1 MAHSKSPAVSVIIP
15 THNRA
20 HIIPQTIDS
29 VLTQTFRDFE
39 IIVIDDGSTD
49 DTSAVLQHR
58 YGERIACIRIQNS
71 GLPAARNRGITAARG
86 QYIAFLD
93 DDDAWLPDKL
103 KLQTTL
109 MQKSP
114 SLGLVYCGSYTI
126 AADDTVISETRP
138 LKRGELFQDL
148 LRSNDIVGSAS
159 AVLVAGSVFSKAGCF
174 DENLTAC
181 EDWDM
186 WIRIARDYP
195 IDFID
200 KPLVKVRRH
209 PASMQQ
215 NILNM
220 EQATFSVLN
229 KYWTEQASEQGL
241 QDKKRGVYSAH
252 CVNFAWKYYAAGDMR
267 SFSRLLNQ
275 ALECHPLHTIC
286 TAGDDL
292 PAKEKAVLE
301 VYRNFW
307 NSHPQLGALKGKALA
322 QYYRELGWAYYGQ
335 GDVKN
340 FRRCIRR
347 AWRSSFPDVP
357 VRLLLPFTKS
367 FLGKGM
373 SERIHAIRKKLTG

>member
-29 VLTQTFRDFE
+29 VLAQTFRDFE

-49 DTSAVLQHR
+49 DTSAVLQKR
-58 YGERIACIRIQNS
+58 YGEKITCIRTKNC
-71 GLPAARNRGITAARG
+71 GLSAARNRGITAARG

-103 KLQTTL
+103 KLQTAL
-109 MQKSP
+109 MQNNP
-114 SLGLVYCGSYTI
+114 SLGLVYCGCYTI

-138 LKRGELFQDL
+138 LKRGELFEDL

-159 AVLVAGSVFSKAGCF
+159 AVLVAGSLFSKAGCF
-174 DENLTAC
+174 DETLTAC

-186 WIRIARDYP
+186 WIRIARDFP

-200 KPLVKVRRH
+200 KPLVMVRRH
-209 PASMQQ
+209 HTSMQQ

-229 KYWTEQASEQGL
+229 KYWTEQALEQGL
-241 QDKKRGVYSAH
+241 KEKKRGVYSAH
-252 CVNFAWKYYAAGDMR
+252 CVNFAWKYYGAGDMR
-267 SFSRLLNQ
+267 SFNRLLNQ
-275 ALECHPLHTIC
+275 ALECHPLHAIF

-301 VYRNFW
+301 VYRDFW
-307 NSHPQLGALKGKALA
+307 NCHPQLSALKGKALA
-322 QYYRELGWAYYGQ
+322 QYYYELGWAYYGC

-340 FRRCIRR
+340 FRRCIRC
-347 AWRSSFPDVP
+347 AWRGSFMDVP
-357 VRLLLPFTKS
+357 VRLLLPFAKS
-367 FLGKGM
+367 FLGKGV
-373 SERIHAIRKKLTG
+373 SDTIHAIRKKITG